1 MRESNAPYIIILIF
15 IAGLIA
21 LYINLDNQP
30 RAEPGVINDP
40 REQFSIDAEHE
51 SLKESYRQEA
61 QDNAKLETVRLD
73 TITTQEPAEA
83 SEYDEA
89 DFELMCRIVMNEAG
103 GESYRCQVAVAE
115 TILNRVASGEFPNNI
130 SDVIYQ
136 PYQYSHHNNGEI
148 TDSVREA
155 VWQAMQ
161 YRIFD
166 SDMVYF
172 RMDYYHEFDDAEDYM
187 CVDNTYFSLKNRSRT
202 DQSKRRP
209 N

>member
-51 SLKESYRQEA
+51 SLKESYWQEA

-172 RMDYYHEFDDAEDYM
+172 RMDYYHEFGDAEDYM
-187 CVDNTYFSLKNRSRT
+187 CVDNTYFSLK
-202 DQSKRRP
+202 K
-209 N
+209 